1 MLKKFFLNTLSSFVG
16 AWIALVLFGVVGVI
30 VAVGLVAGMHGTD
43 EVASVKKT
51 LDSYSRTLW
60 FDS

>member
-43 EVASVKKT
+43 EVASVKNT
-51 LDSYSRTLW
+51 RFLLSNSLVR
-60 FDS
+60 